1 MVGGEGMSKQ
11 DRTFTRTAADAE
23 RKYNLGGAVEETHQ
37 HSEKLSQLN
46 QLLSQYTTTVNAKI
60 SELQAGIE
68 ANAKSISSLLEK
80 MYPVGAVYI
89 GVNETEPSTLFG
101 GEWELFAE
109 GQIIVGT
116 SDPESEGLMSV
127 MQPYT
132 TCYMWKRT
140 A

>member
-23 RKYNLGGAVEETHQ
+23 RKYNLGTVKNQTYQ
-37 HSEKLSQLN
+37 HSEKLAQLN
-46 QLLSQYTTTVNAKI
+46 QTFAQYVTSVNARI
-60 SELQAGIE
+60 NELEGMI
-68 ANAKSISSLLEK
+68 
-80 MYPVGAVYI
+80 YPVGSVYI
-89 GVNETEPSTLFG
+89 GVNNIEPSTLFG